1 MCDDHVAVQG
11 INVFFNFL
19 ASFIIG
25 QFFNTMLCSMQVCLQ
40 ASCPTTASAVIVYL
54 QKPAR
59 SCSRIQMCS
68 QIVRFSNSSIVEIG
82 SATLQSRVFCG

>member
-1 MCDDHVAVQG
+1 MARPWCEFTAPHVTLEELCRLLKMCDDHVAVQG

-40 ASCPTTASAVIVYL
+40 ASHPTSASDVIVY
-54 QKPAR
+54 
-59 SCSRIQMCS
+59 I
-68 QIVRFSNSSIVEIG
+68 
-82 SATLQSRVFCG
+82 